1 MPQYKYQHKATEYLW
16 QIKEKLGKMKTDE
29 KRNWSDEWADWVE
42 NMESLTVVKKKKKM
56 DPISTYLERDT
67 KRAVDKAER
76 STSSVR

>member
-42 NMESLTVVKKKKKM
+42 NMETLAVVKKKKKNGSNQY
-56 DPISTYLERDT
+56 IFRERY
-67 KRAVDKAER
+67 KE
-76 STSSVR
+76 SSG

>member
-42 NMESLTVVKKKKKM
+42 NMETLAVVKKKKKKNGSNQY
-56 DPISTYLERDT
+56 IFRERY
-67 KRAVDKAER
+67 KE
-76 STSSVR
+76 SSG

>member
-42 NMESLTVVKKKKKM
+42 NMETLTVVKKKKKKNGSNQY
-56 DPISTYLERDT
+56 IFRERY
-67 KRAVDKAER
+67 KE
-76 STSSVR
+76 SSG

>member
-42 NMESLTVVKKKKKM
+42 NMESLTVVKKKKKNGSNQY
-56 DPISTYLERDT
+56 IFRERY
-67 KRAVDKAER
+67 KE
-76 STSSVR
+76 SSG